1 MQLELV
7 RLKSLI
13 LVIMFAELLS
23 QSDITVQLQPYST

>member
-13 LVIMFAELLS
+13 LVIIFAELLR
-23 QSDITVQLQPYST
+23 QSDITVQLQPYLT